1 MYCLHCKY
9 TTKLRNDKEI
19 NALFAS
25 YKGVQQSLLHQQ
37 SNRAPTLQSSH
48 RLQKLLAQDILPQIA
63 DVHRWLGGALSHR
76 MHGSLLL
83 WLVQWGP
90 LHPLGGCVGMAGM
103 PHPPTIAQTG
113 CPKILCASVAS
124 VEGYLS
130 KKYLCASVSSVGGL
144 LSKKHL
150 CASVQSVGGPYTPKL
165 LWVRCILWEYAVA
178 AWLVQ

>member
-1 MYCLHCKY
+1 MHFLHSTMGCSSPCCTNKAIVHQHYNPPTDCK
-9 TTKLRNDKEI
+9 
-19 NALFAS
+19 
-25 YKGVQQSLLHQQ
+25 
-37 SNRAPTLQSSH
+37 
-48 RLQKLLAQDILPQIA
+48 KLLAQDILPQIA
-63 DVHRWLGGALSHR
+63 DVHRWLGGALSHRMHGMHR

-124 VEGYLS
+124 VGGYLS

>member
-1 MYCLHCKY
+1 MGSYPHS
-9 TTKLRNDKEI
+9 
-19 NALFAS
+19 ALPLARARS
-25 YKGVQQSLLHQQ
+25 
-37 SNRAPTLQSSH
+37 APTEQSCTNIT
-48 RLQKLLAQDILPQIA
+48 ILPQIA
-63 DVHRWLGGALSHR
+63 KTSGARYSPTDCGCAQMVR
-76 MHGSLLL
+76 GRVIPQNARNARKSLA
-83 WLVQWGP
+83 V
-90 LHPLGGCVGMAGM
+90 VGAVGTTAPPGRGVSMAGM

-124 VEGYLS
+124 VGGYLS

-165 LWVRCILWEYAVA
+165 LLVRCILWEYAVA